1 MPAPAPENL
10 AVAAAAAPP
19 AEQAA
24 GSPAPHPQ
32 GASDGTA
39 AAAPADVAAAK
50 ADVAAGPPA
59 LGRTSPTVSL
69 MDGLLQVLA
78 KEPGGSV
85 IRATSRWLHRRFDGH
100 NTRIVLRNP
109 RTTTA
114 GHASSSAGRSS
125 QGMSHAA
132 HHQHRHH
139 HHVPTPSERDLV
151 EHPSPEELRS
161 KVPELFGSGHSVTC
175 LWVHKEG
182 EQAQPANSEQP

>member
-1 MPAPAPENL
+1 MPASAPENL
-10 AVAAAAAPP
+10 AIAAAAPP

-24 GSPAPHPQ
+24 GSPAPHPA
-32 GASDGTA
+32 GAIDGAA

-50 ADVAAGPPA
+50 TDVAAGPPA

-78 KEPGGSV
+78 REPGGSV

-109 RTTTA
+109 RTTAA
-114 GHASSSAGRSS
+114 GHASSSSGRSGS
-125 QGMSHAA
+125 

-139 HHVPTPSERDLV
+139 HHVPTPHERDLV

-175 LWVHKEG
+175 LWVHKDG
-182 EQAQPANSEQP
+182 EQAELANSEQP